1 MKKYKK
7 TISVRIL
14 TLIFICLLCN
24 VSNTNAQ
31 GGRPTIPAP
40 ERIRTYD
47 VKHIEINVSFDWAQK
62 MVIGKV
68 ETTIKPL
75 SDNFREFEV
84 DAVGFNIHSI
94 LDEDNNDLKFKY
106 DGKKI
111 LINLDQYYSPS
122 DKIIYTVKYDCKPQ
136 RGLYFI
142 YPTEL
147 NPSMPNQIWTQGES
161 ENHRHWLPIYDY
173 PNDKTTFEI
182 YAEVD
187 SKLKTLSNG
196 YYEDSKLV
204 NDSKQRVDHWVM
216 DKPNSTYLIMLA
228 AGEFNVIHE
237 KENNLPVMSYVDRNI
252 NFEDAKY
259 TFRNTPAML
268 KVFNDKF
275 KYYYPWNKYA
285 QVVVEDFI
293 YGGMENTT
301 ATILN
306 KRLIYS
312 PETENDYSS
321 DATIAHELG
330 HQWWGDLVTCSNWSE
345 MWMNESFAEYST
357 ALWDE
362 NYKGEDEYDYYILRN
377 GDNSIRSDTVTGRY
391 PIWAGYGSV
400 TTNLYDKGS
409 VILNSFR
416 NVLGD
421 EIFFASLGIF
431 LKDNEYKNVETQ
443 DLINAIN
450 KTYNGLNSNT
460 GISEK
465 DFKWM
470 FDQWIWKA
478 GYPEFE
484 VSYEYDENAKVLVL
498 NVKQVQ
504 ELDSLTP
511 LFKTPLDIRLKNL
524 TEDKV
529 ERIEISGE
537 DQTYRIPL
545 DSKPD
550 MVVFDYGNNI
560 LDKVFFNKSFEDW
573 KNQFTLSGDAVD
585 RIMALRGLERFLKE
599 VESGTA
605 GNQAVTMDNSA
616 ALELFEDA
624 LTEDEYWGV
633 RAEAAKIL
641 AKNLGHEK
649 TSEVLKNSYEVQTDS
664 RIKREILKA
673 LGNSNER
680 EDIDFIKMKIQNEP
694 NDYITA
700 DGISALGKCMI
711 KEEIYETVIPFVKR
725 TSFRN
730 VIQYAVV
737 NALDSADSKVPDEKI
752 KTALMEIAFGTDVEG
767 RLRASAISALR
778 PYAKDTEVKNLAA
791 KYCDDNFIAVK
802 RALISLLGNSG
813 DKSFIPMLR
822 SMQEKTTDESLNTL
836 LLSTIKKLEESN

>member
-1 MKKYKK
+1 MIKNRKI
-7 TISVRIL
+7 ISFCIL
-14 TLIFICLLCN
+14 TLIYSCSLLN
-24 VSNTNAQ
+24 VSDTKAQ
-31 GGRPTIPAP
+31 GGRPTVPAP

-47 VKHIEINVSFDWAQK
+47 VKHIKIEVGFDWEQK
-62 MVIGKV
+62 KVTGEV

-75 SDNFREFEV
+75 ADNFREFEV

-94 LDEDNNDLKFKY
+94 QDEDDNDLKFKY

-111 LINLDQYYSPS
+111 KINLEENYSPS
-122 DKIIYTVKYDCKPQ
+122 DNIIYTVKYDCKPQ

-147 NPSMPNQIWTQGES
+147 NPSMPNQIWTQGEG
-161 ENHRHWLPIYDY
+161 EDHRHWFPVYDY

-182 YAEVD
+182 YATVD
-187 SKLKTLSNG
+187 SKYKTLSNG
-196 YYEDSKLV
+196 HYEDSKLI

-228 AGEFNVIHE
+228 AGEFNVVHD
-237 KENNLPVMSYVDRNI
+237 KAGNLPVMSYVDRNI
-252 NFEDAKY
+252 NTDDAKY
-259 TFRNTPAML
+259 TFRNTPEMV

-275 KYYYPWNKYA
+275 KYYYPWNKYT
-285 QVVVEDFI
+285 QVMVEDFI

-301 ATILN
+301 ATVLN

-312 PETENDYSS
+312 PATENDYSS
-321 DATIAHELG
+321 DHTIAHELG
-330 HQWWGDLVTCSNWSE
+330 HQWWGDLVTCRNWSE
-345 MWMNESFAEYST
+345 MWLNESFAEYST

-362 NYKGEDEYDYYILRN
+362 NYKGKDEYDYFILRD
-377 GDNSIRSDTVTGRY
+377 GDNALRSDTVTGRY

-400 TTNLYDKGS
+400 TANLYDKGA
-409 VILNSFR
+409 VILNTFR
-416 NVLGD
+416 NILGD
-421 EIFFASLGIF
+421 EIFFASLGNF
-431 LKDNEYKNVETQ
+431 LKDNEYKNVVTQ

-460 GISEK
+460 GISVK

-484 VSYEYDENAKVLVL
+484 VSYEYDNNAKEVVL
-498 NVKQVQ
+498 NVRQVQ

-511 LFKTPLDIRLKNL
+511 LFKTPIDIRLKNL
-524 TEDKV
+524 SEDKV

-537 DQTYRIPL
+537 NETYRIPS
-545 DSKPD
+545 DSKPE

-560 LDKVFFNKSFEDW
+560 LDKSFFNKPFEDW
-573 KNQFTLSGDAVD
+573 RNQFTISADAVD

-599 VESGTA
+599 DGSGTA
-605 GNQAVTMDNSA
+605 GNQAVTSDNSA
-616 ALELFEDA
+616 ALKLFEDA

-641 AKNLGHEK
+641 GKNLMSEK
-649 TSEVLKNSYEVQTDS
+649 TSEVLKNSYEIQIDS

-673 LGNSNER
+673 LGNSDR
-680 EDIDFIKMKIQNEP
+680 SEDIEFIKIKIQNEP

-700 DGISALGKCMI
+700 DGISALGKCLP
-711 KEEIYETVIPFVKR
+711 KEEIYETVIPFVKK
-725 TSFRN
+725 TSHRN
-730 VIQYAVV
+730 VIQYAAV
-737 NALDSADSKVPDEKI
+737 NALDSADSKVTDDRIKI
-752 KTALMEIAFGTDVEG
+752 ALTEIAFGTDVEG
-767 RLRASAISALR
+767 RLRANAISALR
-778 PYAKDTEVKNLAA
+778 PYAKDDAVKTFAV
-791 KYCDDNFIAVK
+791 KYCNYNFTVVK

-813 DKSFIPMLR
+813 DKSIIPMLR
-822 SMQEKTTDESLNTL
+822 TMQEETTDESMNTF
-836 LLSTIKKLEESN
+836 LLSTIKKLEETN